1 MIVLR
6 GNFVQARQR
15 LLWLL
20 PGNYHLMFPSLFVGL
35 ILGTINPLTLAL
47 LLKVSRFSY
56 SIVNLEKMNLL
67 LITKR
72 CLLPHSAPNT

>member
-6 GNFVQARQR
+6 GNFVHARQR

-47 LLKVSRFSY
+47 LLRVSRFY
-56 SIVNLEKMNLL
+56 ESIINLEKMKSLKVGKSL
-67 LITKR
+67 VVY
-72 CLLPHSAPNT
+72 